1 VDALPVIVAC
11 LVPAAGFTKLPHM
24 VLLLAGLAYAAA
36 RSGQWRRPVVLGSLA
51 LATLLSVVAY
61 RLLDFPGQDGWGGAL
76 SPAQI
81 ASATFAVFSRFLIP
95 VHLFWTAAAVA
106 LRLRQVGVRTY
117 GDLWATVRSGRL
129 IDVEVLLLVTAAGI
143 GPTFLL
149 DTLGNNIYFSDLQRW
164 LAVSLLVAT
173 APLAFGRA
181 RSGRAAAVARSP
193 YAPIVALLALSPLA
207 AMFANTALPL
217 AQALG
222 RTRTTAEAIRATR
235 AGGAAEGAPEA
246 TGRRALIETL
256 ARLGREPEALRRRTV
271 LYVPPHLV
279 ATISSPEITCLS
291 APFAVVA
298 LARMALL
305 DAVPRPPCNLLAF
318 GYGAYRGWH
327 RSTTTEPLSD
337 EAVCRRAR
345 RVGFRQVVRVD
356 TVGSGIVVRQTRCGD
371 AAHTTRDVTPR
382 REAAAA

>member
-1 VDALPVIVAC
+1 
-11 LVPAAGFTKLPHM
+11 
-24 VLLLAGLAYAAA
+24 
-36 RSGQWRRPVVLGSLA
+36 
-51 LATLLSVVAY
+51 
-61 RLLDFPGQDGWGGAL
+61 
-76 SPAQI
+76 
-81 ASATFAVFSRFLIP
+81 
-95 VHLFWTAAAVA
+95 
-106 LRLRQVGVRTY
+106 
-117 GDLWATVRSGRL
+117 
-129 IDVEVLLLVTAAGI
+129 
-143 GPTFLL
+143 
-149 DTLGNNIYFSDLQRW
+149 
-164 LAVSLLVAT
+164 
-173 APLAFGRA
+173 
-181 RSGRAAAVARSP
+181 
-193 YAPIVALLALSPLA
+193 
-207 AMFANTALPL
+207 MFANTALPL